1 MNSKTTLAIA
11 GALALLAGHWIYGS
25 LSSEEQRIRAGWDL
39 VPILVAASH
48 LEEGETIERGDLL
61 PAEMPE
67 RFVSE
72 SMVRPAHA
80 ETLIGQRLI
89 VPLRPGDPIL
99 WSHFASAEEE
109 GRLSRKILQRTRA
122 VTVSVTEKSS
132 VGGWIQPSDHVDVL
146 ATFRDPESQEM
157 VTVTLLHNVIVLA
170 TGKSVGRELGGSW
183 ARGYSDVSLLV
194 LPEEAELLVLAQ
206 EMGTIT
212 LVLRHP
218 DEVDAERDRGRATVG
233 TLLTGER
240 SRALEKMRREQVQV
254 IRGSRTAGLSE

>member
-1 MNSKTTLAIA
+1 MNSRSSLVVAVCS
-11 GALALLAGHWIYGS
+11 ALLAGLWIHGS
-25 LSSEEQRIRAGWDL
+25 MRSEEKKIREAWDP
-39 VPILVAASH
+39 VSIMVAAGDM
-48 LEEGETIERGDLL
+48 EEGESIERGSLV

-72 SMVRPAHA
+72 SMVRPGHA

-89 VPLRPGDPIL
+89 VPLRRGDPVL
-99 WSHFASAEEE
+99 WSHFEAAEKE
-109 GRLSRKILQRTRA
+109 GRLSRKILRRTRA

-132 VGGWIQPSDHVDVL
+132 VGGWVQPGDHVDVL
-146 ATFRDPESQEM
+146 ATFREPESQEL
-157 VTVTLLHNVIVLA
+157 VTITLLHNVIVLA
-170 TGKSVGRELGGSW
+170 TGKSVGEGASGW

-206 EMGTIT
+206 EMGNIT

-218 DEVDAERDRGRATVG
+218 DEVEAERDRGRATVS

-240 SRALEKMRREQVQV
+240 SRALEKMRREGVQV
-254 IRGSRTAGLSE
+254 IRGSRSAGAAE